1 LKIDKKEF
9 KPVCLFCESELDYL
23 VEVKGGWFEDKRVYC
38 CPKCKKIVG
47 INFRLP

>member
-1 LKIDKKEF
+1 MKIDKKEF
-9 KPVCLFCESELDYL
+9 KPVCPYCESELDHL

-38 CPKCKKIVG
+38 CPKCNKIVG